1 MKTQSII
8 AAAILS
14 ITGAAFAQGEA
25 TYQYPQPVS
34 VAKSRAQVQV
44 ELQQAR
50 AAGLIVSGE
59 KTHVLPQAH
68 VAGQYSRVASPTMAG
83 AGPALPPNVEG
94 LSFDGRSL
102 PTRMAPTAAA
112 VVASAQR

>member
-25 TYQYPQPVS
+25 TYQYPQAVS
-34 VAKSRAQVQV
+34 VAKSRADVQA

-50 AAGLIVSGE
+50 AAGHIVSGE
-59 KTHVLPQAH
+59 TYVLPQART
-68 VAGQYSRVASPTMAG
+68 VAQNSRDEARTMAG

-102 PTRMAPTAAA
+102 PSRMAPMAAA